1 MVNSMNVEKS
11 LFPYDFDSCVLFIII
26 ITESL
31 FILVN
36 PSVRMKFLNY
46 YFQLLISL

>member
-1 MVNSMNVEKS
+1 MVNSMNEKNS
-11 LFPYDFDSCVLFIII
+11 LFPYDFDSCVSFIIA
-26 ITESL
+26 ESL

-36 PSVRMKFLNY
+36 LGVWMKFRNY